1 MTGIRPVRIRPIM
14 EEDLPLVR
22 AWMREA
28 CEAPRWSDA
37 DLAAVIRGP
46 AVDQRRLR
54 RGWVAEQDD
63 SGAVGFLIAA
73 ALAIPGEPAECELEF
88 VLVAPQAR
96 GRGIGRT
103 LVHAV
108 QEWARS
114 LRAEEIWLE
123 VRESNTRARRL
134 YEHCGFAVVGR
145 RQGYY
150 ADPPEDAL
158 RMLLWVEGVSL
169 PSPV

>member
-1 MTGIRPVRIRPIM
+1 MTCPVRIRPIM

-28 CEAPRWSDA
+28 SEAPRWSED
-37 DLAAVIRGP
+37 DLAAVVKDP

-63 SGAVGFLIAA
+63 WGAAGFLIAA
-73 ALAIPGEPAECELEF
+73 ALCIPGQPAECELEF
-88 VLVAPQAR
+88 ILVPPQAR
-96 GRGIGRT
+96 GRGIGRI
-103 LVHAV
+103 LIDAV
-108 QEWARS
+108 AEWARS
-114 LRAEEIWLE
+114 LTAEEIWLE

-134 YEHCGFAVVGR
+134 YERCNFAVVGR

-150 ADPPEDAL
+150 ADPSEDAL
-158 RMLLWVEGVSL
+158 RMLLRTGVEST
-169 PSPV
+169 